1 MGTGTGKGGTRPG
14 ERRRYP
20 RGDVAWRIVIEDHR
34 GAHWRGEM
42 VALNPFGAK
51 VRLDRNETSPPPG
64 SLVGLQFSP
73 PDGESPMALKG
84 IVWRVDA
91 GDDAAVVFSNLS
103 TQEFLRL
110 RRLTD
115 NILGGPPSGMS
126 FRSPRKLTALS
137 KHTPSRLP
145 LGR

>member
-1 MGTGTGKGGTRPG
+1 MGTRTARGGTRLG

-20 RGDVAWRIVIEDHR
+20 RGDVALKIIMEDHR

-73 PDGESPMALKG
+73 PDGEPPMALKG

-91 GDDAAVVFSNLS
+91 GEDPVVVFSNLS
-103 TQEFLRL
+103 THEFLRL

-115 NILGGPPSGMS
+115 NILGGPPLGMS
-126 FRSPRKLTALS
+126 FPSPRKSAALQ

-145 LGR
+145 PGR